1 MIPALYQPR
10 SLIPPYIWK
19 ASPSTTNGNEQAHRN
34 VNRDGTG
41 LTLLAG
47 IMRGQQRDMQMIS
60 SIDLHISHGINTNDI
75 VSTHTFRATRTVNRT
90 GMIDTLLAQL
100 EQTKKM

>member
-10 SLIPPYIWK
+10 SLIPPYVWK

-34 VNRDGTG
+34 VNRDGIG

-47 IMRGQQRDMQMIS
+47 IMRGQQCDMRTIS
-60 SIDLHISHGINTNDI
+60 GIDVNISYGINHRDTI
-75 VSTHTFRATRTVNRT
+75 STHAFRAVRTVNRT
-90 GMIDTLLAQL
+90 GTASHIHDINRN
-100 EQTKKM
+100 